1 MDKVIGRTPGLV
13 AAVGAVMLT
22 WAAPLAAQEPAGLP
36 EKASGREHVV
46 RKGDTLWDLAK
57 LYLTNPFLWPLLYEA
72 NRGTVEDPN
81 LIYPNERLV
90 IPPVPAVA
98 DAAEAPGAAA
108 TEAARGALA
117 TKASDG
123 GSRELRR
130 TRFYP
135 GNDLKSERDRDPM
148 FIGEEL
154 ERKAPVKAAEFYAA
168 PWLAQPNSLRVVG
181 ELVQEAGR
189 TQPDRL
195 VQTVH
200 PFDKVYVR
208 YVGGARPKVGDRLL
222 MVQAG
227 RSFGAAGRV
236 IEPAAIITVQ
246 ELADEVLIGE
256 VSRQFGRLMPGA
268 LALPLEEFPGVEPT
282 EARPIE
288 NGPVATLLGFVE
300 EQPAYDLSDK
310 GFIDLGREDGIA
322 IGDELVAFL
331 PQRRAK
337 GGYDEKLPPL
347 TVARLRVIRVAE
359 RTATVK
365 ILGVEYESLAAGLPV
380 QVVAKMP

>member
-123 GSRELRR
+123 DR
-130 TRFYP
+130 
-135 GNDLKSERDRDPM
+135 KS
-148 FIGEEL
+148 
-154 ERKAPVKAAEFYAA
+154 
-168 PWLAQPNSLRVVG
+168 VV
-181 ELVQEAGR
+181 
-189 TQPDRL
+189 
-195 VQTVH
+195 
-200 PFDKVYVR
+200 
-208 YVGGARPKVGDRLL
+208 
-222 MVQAG
+222 
-227 RSFGAAGRV
+227 
-236 IEPAAIITVQ
+236 
-246 ELADEVLIGE
+246 
-256 VSRQFGRLMPGA
+256 
-268 LALPLEEFPGVEPT
+268 
-282 EARPIE
+282 
-288 NGPVATLLGFVE
+288 
-300 EQPAYDLSDK
+300 
-310 GFIDLGREDGIA
+310 
-322 IGDELVAFL
+322 
-331 PQRRAK
+331 
-337 GGYDEKLPPL
+337 
-347 TVARLRVIRVAE
+347 
-359 RTATVK
+359 
-365 ILGVEYESLAAGLPV
+365 
-380 QVVAKMP
+380 